1 MWAGHDRSPTRSAWP
16 RPDEPSAAVRAA
28 PFGNAQQGSRADV
41 LRRVAHVPF
50 TLAHPAAVLP
60 LVHRGR
66 ARGELITSAM
76 VFGAMA
82 PDVPYFAG
90 AFGIG
95 DLAHTWAAVPTLD
108 LAITFGLATVWHL
121 VLRAPLVGL
130 LPTRWAAA
138 AEQLTAPRERK
149 VRLRSVPWFVLS
161 AVIGTVTHVVWDDFT
176 HPGRVG
182 VRLIPVL
189 QKARILGE
197 PPYVL
202 LQYACSVLG
211 VGLLGFWTVREMRRI
226 ARLGTSTAPPAGN
239 RRLAFGLIAVSAA
252 LGTAYRAAEWARPGM
267 PWTSLV
273 PVLTFGAVAGAAI
286 AILLYSLLAL
296 RWP

>member
-1 MWAGHDRSPTRSAWP
+1 
-16 RPDEPSAAVRAA
+16 
-28 PFGNAQQGSRADV
+28 
-41 LRRVAHVPF
+41 VPF

-60 LVHRGR
+60 LVHQGR
-66 ARGELITSAM
+66 ARGALIGSAL

-90 AFGIG
+90 AFALG

-108 LAITFGLATVWHL
+108 LAITAVLFAAWHL

-130 LPTRWAAA
+130 LPARWAAA
-138 AEQLTAPRERK
+138 AEQLTAPRDRK
-149 VRLRSVPWFVLS
+149 VRFSAVPWFVLS
-161 AVIGTVTHVVWDDFT
+161 AVIGGVTHVAWDGFT
-176 HPGRVG
+176 HPGRFG
-182 VRLIPVL
+182 VRLFPVL
-189 QKARILGE
+189 QTARIVGE

-202 LQYACSVLG
+202 LQYGCSVLG
-211 VGLLGFWTVREMRRI
+211 VGALGFWTVREMRR
-226 ARLGTSTAPPAGN
+226 AVRSGPGTAPPAGH

-273 PVLTFGAVAGAAI
+273 PVLAFGAVAGAAV
-286 AILLYSLLAL
+286 AVLLYALLAL
-296 RWP
+296 RWL